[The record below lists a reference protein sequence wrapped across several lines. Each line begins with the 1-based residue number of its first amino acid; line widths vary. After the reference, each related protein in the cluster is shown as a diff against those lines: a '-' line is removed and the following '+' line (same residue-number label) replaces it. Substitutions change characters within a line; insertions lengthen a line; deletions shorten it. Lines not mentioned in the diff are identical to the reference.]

1 MDRAV
6 SNTGPILHLHEVD
19 CLRELRAVGSIII
32 PPEVQ
37 RELRRSGLRDELRK
51 MRFIKTAKMG
61 KRGKDLSSLLARKYA
76 LDLGEAEA
84 IALAKESNA
93 KLLLTDD
100 LDARDVAKRMGLEPS
115 GTVGVLLR
123 AYRRRILA
131 RKRTV
136 DALRKLHSDSTLYIT
151 SDLVDLA
158 VKAVRQYRRRT

>member
-19 CLRELRAVGSIII
+19 CLRALRAVGSVII

-51 MRFIKTAKMG
+51 IRFIKTAKMG

-76 LDLGEAEA
+76 LGLGEAEA
-84 IALAKESNA
+84 IALAKESDV

-100 LDARDVAKRMGLEPS
+100 LDARDVAKRTGLEPRD
-115 GTVGVLLR
+115 TVGVLLR
-123 AYRRRILA
+123 VCRRRMLA
-131 RKRTV
+131 REKTI

-151 SDLVDLA
+151 SDLVNLA
-158 VKAVRQYRRRT
+158 VGAVRRYKRRS